1 MKPFHRST
9 ASSAA
14 DSIVHDKSSKSQNL
28 LSDGTPQNTM
38 SSSTNTNI
46 LRGGGSTM
54 LEEEEYEY
62 IDDNDEGYYYAEEDY
77 ADYGE
82 DTEYEYYEDDGIHY
96 EDVNS
101 EEEDR
106 YYYGNEYDDEEYIDL
121 PDDESQSYQS
131 YGVSSNKKRG
141 GKLLPSIRKSILSNP
156 MAISTSISLPSLPI
170 TAITN
175 NLNTLSNSLGGLSN
189 SVSNVLPNGLA
200 EVNGSGSVLLISV
213 VGLLL
218 LSVRSIIILFG
229 LNKGVGGKGKSK
241 NGKKKK
247 GRKKN
252 GKRSSLLS
260 RFGLGKGK
268 GNKKEGSNEEKKE
281 SYGDYSKGYPGEQD
295 DDEDMM
301 DLDLDDSTT
310 VNGSSGMGSSGD
322 NGKVK
327 RYPNRQG
334 KRQTFISTIKVVPR
348 MVNDVWIGVCNVSS
362 RYVPALSLGV
372 VGRIVGSRGKS
383 SIDELEAESEEIVIE
398 ANTPDNNINEA
409 LEEAEDKA
417 SKLQQQLDTLTSSN
431 TSLEQEYEASL
442 RMLHEARLELRQLQ
456 ANQQQNDVDSTGVT
470 QKEQLEQM
478 AKKLKTKYEAQ
489 MKDSIER
496 IKSQLETKLRTE
508 AEANLTTTL
517 RTEITTELKEEQS
530 KLEEQLKLEMEER
543 LADVKRITKEEL
555 TSNFQRSVDEAAAI
569 EIEKT
574 IDAAVQNAINIE
586 QQKSREE
593 MLKVRQ
599 GIQKVLER
607 ERRLMRE
614 QVRETT
620 SRVREW
626 VVKQQQEQLLQQ
638 AAQLQE
644 EAASFGSRGG
654 NSSSGSG
661 QQQQQRRGGQ
671 AVARQQQG
679 GVAAARRTGG
689 VNRQQGKR
697 PQSRPRDGY

>member
-1 MKPFHRST
+1 MKPFHRPT
-9 ASSAA
+9 ASAA
-14 DSIVHDKSSKSQNL
+14 SIIRDKSSKSTSQKF
-28 LSDGTPQNTM
+28 LSDGTPNIM
-38 SSSTNTNI
+38 SLSPTNI
-46 LRGGGSTM
+46 LRGGSTM

-62 IDDNDEGYYYAEEDY
+62 IDDNGEGYYYADEDDYEEDT
-77 ADYGE
+77 G
-82 DTEYEYYEDDGIHY
+82 YEYYEDDDTHY
-96 EDVNS
+96 VDS
-101 EEEDR
+101 EEEDG
-106 YYYGNEYDDEEYIDL
+106 YYYTNEYDEEYIDL
-121 PDDESQSYQS
+121 PNDESQTYE
-131 YGVSSNKKRG
+131 YPTGVSSKKKRG
-141 GKLLPSIRKSILSNP
+141 GKLLPSIRKSLLSNP
-156 MAISTSISLPSLPI
+156 ISNKAALSISLPSTLPPLPSLPM
-170 TAITN
+170 AITN
-175 NLNTLSNSLGGLSN
+175 NLNNLSSNISNISNNMSNILPANLSN
-189 SVSNVLPNGLA
+189 
-200 EVNGSGSVLLISV
+200 VNGSGSVLLISV
-213 VGLLL
+213 VGLAL
-218 LSVRSIIILFG
+218 LSVRGVVILFSG
-229 LNKGVGGKGKSK
+229 SNIGSVK
-241 NGKKKK
+241 NGKKRKK
-247 GRKKN
+247 KKN

-260 RFGLGKGK
+260 RFVLNK

-281 SYGDYSKGYPGEQD
+281 SYGDYSKGYPGD

-301 DLDLDDSTT
+301 DLDLDDPTT
-310 VNGSSGMGSSGD
+310 NRSSVMGSSGD
-322 NGKVK
+322 NGGVK
-327 RYPNRQG
+327 KQG
-334 KRQTFISTIKVVPR
+334 KRQTFISTMKVVPR
-348 MVNDVWIGVCNVSS
+348 MVNDVWIGICAVSG
-362 RYVPALSLGV
+362 RYVPALPLGA
-372 VGRIVGSRGKS
+372 VGRIVNRGSKNT
-383 SIDELEAESEEIVIE
+383 IDESLAAAESDTEEIVIE
-398 ANTPDNNINEA
+398 ANAQVEIEANA
-409 LEEAEDKA
+409 LEEAEEKA

-456 ANQQQNDVDSTGVT
+456 SNQQQNDVDSTGVS

-478 AKKLKTKYEAQ
+478 AKKLKAKYEAQ

-496 IKSQLETKLRTE
+496 IKSQLEAKLRTE
-508 AEANLTTTL
+508 AEANLATKL
-517 RTEITTELKEEQS
+517 RTEITTELKEEQV

-555 TSNFQRSVDEAAAI
+555 TSNFQRSVDEAAAT

-574 IDAAVQNAINIE
+574 LDTAVQNAINIE

-654 NSSSGSG
+654 GSSGSG
-661 QQQQQRRGGQ
+661 QQQQQQRTRGQ

-679 GVAAARRTGG
+679 GIAAARRTSGG
-689 VNRQQGKR
+689 GGNRQQGAR
-697 PQSRPRDGY
+697 PQSRSISRVNGDGY